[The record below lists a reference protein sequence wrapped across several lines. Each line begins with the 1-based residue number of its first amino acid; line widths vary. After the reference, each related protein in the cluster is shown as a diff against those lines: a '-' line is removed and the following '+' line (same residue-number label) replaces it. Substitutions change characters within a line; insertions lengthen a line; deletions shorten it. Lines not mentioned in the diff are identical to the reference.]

1 MKDPREQRAKDIM
14 KLIHDVLWND
24 WDPIGVNDAAPED
37 EYDSYICGVYR
48 LLASGCRDELVN
60 HLLKLEL
67 DTMGLGPMAPGSE
80 PKHRSRLEAVT
91 DKLLALD
98 VSMK

>member
-1 MKDPREQRAKDIM
+1 MKQ
-14 KLIHDVLWND
+14 IHDVLWND

-37 EYDSYICGVYR
+37 EYDSYIGGVYR
-48 LLASGCRDELVN
+48 LLASGCGRDELVN

-80 PKHRSRLEAVT
+80 PKHRSRLEAVA